1 MKKLFFSMTMLL
13 LLFFIS
19 CNNAH
24 NDGKEKMLA
33 ELQPVNA
40 DTARSYETDQQV
52 PLPASQSLSTD
63 SVAKMT
69 PSKVPVSN
77 DWDNK
82 IIKTASLK
90 IEVPDFKKYNDAVY
104 KTVKQYGGYIAQEDQ
119 SLTTQKNETSITIK
133 VPVYQFETMMNE
145 LPGSDTKVLER
156 KINTDDVTRKIIDT
170 KSRLETKKEMRLK
183 YLEMM
188 KQSKNITDITKAQQ
202 EVDDVQE
209 EIEAASGQ
217 VNYLSHETAFSTIN
231 LNFYQLMADY
241 KPADTEKQSF
251 LTRVSIAFKS
261 GAGWIANLIIGLMSI
276 WPLLLII
283 FIALFVWK
291 KIRLDKFF
299 AATKTTSP
307 KS

>member
-1 MKKLFFSMTMLL
+1 MTMLL
-13 LLFFIS
+13 LFIIS

-24 NDGKEKMLA
+24 NDGKERKLA
-33 ELQPVNA
+33 KLQPLVA
-40 DTARSYETDQQV
+40 DTAISYQSDQQV
-52 PLPASQSLSTD
+52 PLPAQQFPPTD
-63 SVAKMT
+63 SIAKIT
-69 PSKVPVSN
+69 PSKLPVSN

-90 IEVPDFKKYNDAVY
+90 IEVNDFKKYNDAVY

-119 SLTTQKNETSITIK
+119 SLTAEKNETSITIK

-145 LPGSDTKVLER
+145 LPGTDTKVLER
-156 KINTDDVTRKIIDT
+156 KINTDDVTRKIVDT

-183 YLEMM
+183 YLELM
-188 KQSKNITDITKAQQ
+188 KQSKNIADITKAQQ

-217 VNYLSHETAFSTIN
+217 VNYLSHQTAFSTIN

-241 KPADTEKQSF
+241 KPADKEKQSF
-251 LTRVSIAFKS
+251 LTRVSFAFKS
-261 GAGWIANLIIGLMSI
+261 GSAWVANLIVGLMSI

-283 FIALFVWK
+283 CIAIFIWRKA
-291 KIRLDKFF
+291 RPDKFF
-299 AATKTTSP
+299 AGTKTTSP